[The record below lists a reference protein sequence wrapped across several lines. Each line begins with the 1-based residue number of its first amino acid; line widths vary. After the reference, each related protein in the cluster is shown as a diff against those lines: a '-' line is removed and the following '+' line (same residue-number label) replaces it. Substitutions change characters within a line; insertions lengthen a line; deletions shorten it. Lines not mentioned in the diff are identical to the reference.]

1 MRKYLTVIALL
12 FISTGM
18 MAQSHE
24 KGTISFQ
31 ANYDLGVHRTVY
43 IRKFNGIQLG
53 EDKSAAV
60 TSILSVHAQYNLGRI
75 FSAGFNYNGGA
86 YLEDPDNAEAAGN
99 SYRAFLFDLRL
110 YVANKDRFNWFL
122 SPRIGFS
129 GLEINRR
136 SGLVL
141 ETSKFRS
148 NPFGLYT
155 GFNWYP
161 IAMFGINMQLGY
173 MGHNF
178 KMRSFAVNG
187 NEINLNNFDNR
198 LAVSGIHLQ
207 LGLSFKF

>member
-1 MRKYLTVIALL
+1 MIIALL
-12 FISTGM
+12 FISTSM

-43 IRKFNGIQLG
+43 TSTFNGFQLSKN
-53 EDKSAAV
+53 ESAAV
-60 TSILSVHAQYNLGRI
+60 TSILSLHAQYNLGKI
-75 FSAGFNYNGGA
+75 FSMGLNYNGGA
-86 YLEDPDNAEAAGN
+86 YLEDPENAEAAGN
-99 SYRAFLFDLRL
+99 SYRSFLFDIRL
-110 YVANKDRFNWFL
+110 YLANKDRFNWFF

-136 SGLVL
+136 KGVIL

-148 NPFGLYT
+148 NPFGFYT

-161 IAMFGINMQLGY
+161 IAMFGVNMQLGY
-173 MGHNF
+173 TGHNF

-187 NEINLNNFDNR
+187 NDININNFDNR